1 MTSSTQQTPMYQ
13 QHLTLK
19 GQMVDFAGWQL
30 PARYQGVM
38 EEHHAVRQHAGLF
51 DVSHMTIV
59 DIDGPD
65 AAAFLRRL
73 VANNI
78 DKLTTPGKALYTCM
92 LNEQGG
98 ILDDLIVY
106 YFANNDYR
114 IVVNAATRDQ
124 DMAWIKLQSKSL
136 NVNITERPELALLA
150 LQGPDAEAHLQR
162 QLPKKSDDIAQLKPF
177 NALRDT
183 DTIIARTGY
192 TGEDGFEIMLPA
204 AAAVTLWEQLI
215 QAGVTPCGLGA
226 RDTLRL
232 EAGMCLYGQD
242 MDSSVSPLASGLSW
256 TVAWEPEDREFIGR
270 QALLDQLEQGVT
282 QKLVGL
288 VLDQRAVLRSGYKV
302 FSGDNEVGIVS
313 SGTFSPTIEKSIGMA
328 RIEKDV
334 SGSCEVE
341 IRGKRLPARIVK
353 PMFVRKGRILEGVN
367 LSD

>member
-1 MTSSTQQTPMYQ
+1 MTSAAKHTPLYQ
-13 QHLTLK
+13 QHLELN

-38 EEHHAVRQHAGLF
+38 EEHHAVRRQAGLF

-59 DIDGPD
+59 DISGPQ

-106 YFANNDYR
+106 FFAENDYR

-124 DMAWIKLQSKSL
+124 DIEWINRQSAAFDVQIS
-136 NVNITERPELALLA
+136 ERPELALLA
-150 LQGPDAEAHLQR
+150 LQGPRAEEHLCRQR
-162 QLPKKSDDIAQLKPF
+162 DSLSEAIRMLKPF
-177 NALRDT
+177 NALRDA
-183 DTIIARTGY
+183 DTTIARTGY

-204 AAAVTLWEQLI
+204 DQAVTLW
-215 QAGVTPCGLGA
+215 QALVQDGVTPCGLGA

-242 MDSSVSPLASGLSW
+242 MDASVSPLESGLGW
-256 TVAWEPEDREFIGR
+256 TVSWDPEDRDFIGR
-270 QALLDQLEQGVT
+270 TALAAQKQQGTT

-288 VLDQRAVLRSGYKV
+288 VIDKRTVMRTGYKV
-302 FSGDNEVGIVS
+302 FLGDQQVGEVT
-313 SGTFSPTIEKSIGMA
+313 SGTFSPTIEKPIGMA
-328 RIEKDV
+328 RV
-334 SGSCEVE
+334 SREVQDQCEVE
-341 IRGKRLPARIVK
+341 IRGKRLAARVVR
-353 PMFVRKGRILEGVN
+353 PMFVRKGQIQDGIV
-367 LSD
+367 

>member
-1 MTSSTQQTPMYQ
+1 MSQQTPLYQ
-13 QHLTLK
+13 QHIDLN

-30 PARYQGVM
+30 PARYQGLM
-38 EEHHAVRQHAGLF
+38 KEHHAVRQAAGLF

-59 DIDGPD
+59 DIQGNQ

-106 YFANNDYR
+106 HFASDDYR

-124 DMAWIKLQSKSL
+124 DLAW
-136 NVNITERPELALLA
+136 VNQQATDFDVSITERPELALLA
-150 LQGPDAEAHLQR
+150 LQGPQAED
-162 QLPKKSDDIAQLKPF
+162 QLCQQLSNQANAIRSLKPF
-177 NALRDT
+177 NALRDN
-183 DTIIARTGY
+183 DTTIARTGY

-204 AAAVTLWEQLI
+204 DAAVNLWKVLI
-215 QAGVTPCGLGA
+215 AAGVTPCGLGA

-242 MDSSVSPLASGLSW
+242 MDTSVSPLESGLGW
-256 TVAWEPEDREFIGR
+256 TVAWEPEDRDFIGR
-270 QALLDQLEQGVT
+270 TALAEQKVQGVT

-288 VLDQRAVLRSGYKV
+288 VIDQRTVMRSGYKV
-302 FSGDNEVGIVS
+302 FVGDSQVGVIT
-313 SGTFSPTIEKSIGMA
+313 SGTFSPTVEKPIGMA
-328 RIEKDV
+328 RVNRDV
-334 SGSCEVE
+334 QNQCEVK
-341 IRGKRLPARIVK
+341 IRGKRLPARVVK
-353 PMFVRKGRILEGVN
+353 PMFVRKGAILDGIN
-367 LSD
+367 